1 MNKSILLGL
10 WRFLL
15 RIPRPIWQRE
25 VEQSA
30 MAGEKSLAFMTPD
43 HHRVR
48 DYVVREL
55 PRIAKPISPEMIA
68 QGLDMELERVIS
80 ILDELEKNLTF
91 LYRNEQGAV
100 TWAYPVTIEQTP
112 HRIMFSTSEQI
123 YAA

>member
-1 MNKSILLGL
+1 MNKSLLLGL

-30 MAGEKSLAFMTPD
+30 MAGKKSLAFMTPD

-68 QGLDMELERVIS
+68 QVLDMELERVIS
-80 ILDELEKNLTF
+80 ILDELEKN
-91 LYRNEQGAV
+91 
-100 TWAYPVTIEQTP
+100 
-112 HRIMFSTSEQI
+112 
-123 YAA
+123 